1 MATVAIDR
9 RKDERALFLFKIRSN
24 EFHEYLMS
32 MFNTSNNKNYTL
44 KLRNN
49 ELDFALPYN
58 RIQII

>member
-9 RKDERALFLFKIRSN
+9 RKDERALFLFKIRNN

-32 MFNTSNNKNYTL
+32 MFDTSNNKNYT
-44 KLRNN
+44 LRNN